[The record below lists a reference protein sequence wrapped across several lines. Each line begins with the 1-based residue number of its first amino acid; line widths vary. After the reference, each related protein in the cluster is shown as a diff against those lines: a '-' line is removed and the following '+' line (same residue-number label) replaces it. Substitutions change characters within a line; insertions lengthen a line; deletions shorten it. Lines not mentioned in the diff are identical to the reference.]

1 MRKRWRQYAAVCL
14 AGGMLAAQISG
25 CSNQTDNRAATA
37 VSAESAKPET
47 DTSESEDN
55 GGTDAKTANPASAG
69 AVTVQLGEGQ
79 SKTVEYLA
87 EDLKTDWDEN
97 TATGIV
103 LDGTQ
108 ITVEGDGARVDGS
121 TVVIEKAGTYVVSG
135 KLADGQIRIEADEKS
150 VVRLVLNGA
159 ELASSTTSPIYGAE
173 KCKVILT
180 LEAGTENLISDGTEY
195 QYAEGEDEPDAP
207 IFTKGDLTIN
217 GSGSLKVYGNYQSG
231 IRSKDNLMV
240 VSGVISIEAQDD
252 GLKGRDSVIIRDGV
266 LDIKSVKDGIKS
278 NNNTDEE
285 KGFIWIDGGQIT
297 IAAQDDGIQAETALI
312 INGGEITITESQEA
326 LAGKTV
332 DILGGLIKASA
343 SDDGINSA
351 ASVETEQEKMQNQN
365 GVYTRI
371 AGGEI
376 WLSARADGI
385 DSNGD
390 LYIEGGTLYLSGPTS
405 GGDGILDYNGDAV
418 LTGGT
423 VFAAGSSGMMQLFG
437 ENSTQNYLVVY
448 YTETQTGGTSI
459 QLTDDSGNELGS
471 YTPEKDYQAVIVSSP
486 EIQAG
491 STYHVVTGDDTAEM
505 EVSGIMTVYGTP
517 AGGGMGGRGGGMGQ
531 GAGAERPDGSGRPGG
546 SAEMP
551 ADGAPRGG
559 GGRRQDGAAAP
570 EHTADGELPPEPV
583 PQPPTQGN

>member
-25 CSNQTDNRAATA
+25 CSNQTDNRAAAA
-37 VSAESAKPET
+37 VSVESAKSEKESAEPE
-47 DTSESEDN
+47 DSS
-55 GGTDAKTANPASAG
+55 GTDAKTANPAGAG

-87 EDLKTDWDEN
+87 EDLETDWDEN

-121 TVVIEKAGTYVVSG
+121 TVVIERAGTYVVSG
-135 KLADGQIRIEADEKS
+135 KLTDGQIRIEAEENA

-278 NNNTDEE
+278 NNDTDEE

-376 WLSARADGI
+376 WLNARADGI

-459 QLTDDSGNELGS
+459 QLTDASGNELGS
-471 YTPEKDYQAVIVSSP
+471 YTPEKEYQAVIISSP
-486 EIQAG
+486 EIQTG

-505 EVSGIMTVYGTP
+505 EVSGIMAVYGTP
-517 AGGGMGGRGGGMGQ
+517 AGGGMGGRGGGMGR
-531 GAGAERPDGSGRPGG
+531 GAGAEHPDDSGRPGG

-559 GGRRQDGAAAP
+559 GGRRPDGAAAP

-583 PQPPTQGN
+583 SQPTTQSN